1 MATQNKTAA
10 TETAPEGAVET
21 VQAEAPATVEPF
33 DPQLFA
39 KAIAEGVQQAIT
51 AANAKTSGPRSIVLA
66 VSAPKDTS
74 DKVVLMNGREA
85 LEVPKDSAHV
95 LESMGWERKGGKAVK
110 PGMVT
115 LELPGFEGD
124 PIVVPQAQVGHLQ
137 SSGWKIKE

>member
-1 MATQNKTAA
+1 MATTQNKT
-10 TETAPEGAVET
+10 
-21 VQAEAPATVEPF
+21 EAPADVQTEAAAETPAATVEPF
-33 DPQLFA
+33 DPQVFA

-95 LESMGWERKGGKAVK
+95 LESMGWERKGGKTVK